1 MTTYLDFK
9 SARCKN
15 CYKCLK
21 ECPVKAI
28 RIVNN
33 QAKIIE
39 TRCILCGKCT
49 LVCPQ
54 NAKEVHSEL
63 SEIKALVRAKKVI
76 ASVAPSFISNFNVPG
91 FSAMRNALKQVGFY
105 DAEETARGARA
116 VADEYE
122 RLLARGRYK
131 NFITSCCP
139 SVNRAISLYYQD
151 ALKYLAPVESPAV
164 VHARI
169 LKEENPGCSI
179 VFIGTLHCQEKRM
192 QRVGT
197 V

>member
-91 FSAMRNALKQVGFY
+91 FSAMRNALKQAGFY

-122 RLLARGRYK
+122 RAAGAGQIQEFYNLVLSLSKQSNIALLSGR
-131 NFITSCCP
+131 
-139 SVNRAISLYYQD
+139 AQISWRLLNHRRWFMPEY
-151 ALKYLAPVESPAV
+151 
-164 VHARI
+164 
-169 LKEENPGCSI
+169 
-179 VFIGTLHCQEKRM
+179 
-192 QRVGT
+192 
-197 V
+197 

>member
-63 SEIKALVRAKKVI
+63 SEIKALVRAKKGN
-76 ASVAPSFISNFNVPG
+76 S
-91 FSAMRNALKQVGFY
+91 
-105 DAEETARGARA
+105 
-116 VADEYE
+116 
-122 RLLARGRYK
+122 
-131 NFITSCCP
+131 
-139 SVNRAISLYYQD
+139 
-151 ALKYLAPVESPAV
+151 
-164 VHARI
+164 
-169 LKEENPGCSI
+169 
-179 VFIGTLHCQEKRM
+179 KR
-192 QRVGT
+192 GT
-197 V
+197 VIYIQL

>member
-1 MTTYLDFK
+1 MTVYLDFK

-91 FSAMRNALKQVGFY
+91 FSAMRNALKQAGFY

-116 VADEYE
+116 VADGAGQIQEFYNLVLSLSKQSNIA
-122 RLLARGRYK
+122 LLSGRAQ
-131 NFITSCCP
+131 ISCAC
-139 SVNRAISLYYQD
+139 
-151 ALKYLAPVESPAV
+151 
-164 VHARI
+164 
-169 LKEENPGCSI
+169 
-179 VFIGTLHCQEKRM
+179 
-192 QRVGT
+192 
-197 V
+197 